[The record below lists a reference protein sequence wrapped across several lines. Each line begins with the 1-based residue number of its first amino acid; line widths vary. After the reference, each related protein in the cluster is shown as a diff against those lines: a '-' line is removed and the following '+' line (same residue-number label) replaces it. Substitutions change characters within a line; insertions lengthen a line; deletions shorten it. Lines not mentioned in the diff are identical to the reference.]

1 MLKLF
6 SGIASRAVPFFFIL
20 ILISAGSK
28 AADSSLAPLESGLF
42 KLISRLSQSVVT
54 IEASKSRV
62 EPSPLGLVNP
72 GIVKVIASGVVFD
85 SLGHIIVAASSVSGC
100 DKLYVVYGGLKI
112 RARLIGIDYRT
123 GLALIKPARPIGRAV
138 EALENYRCAG
148 QLVIAVGNCYGLH
161 ASPSLGFCAGARDD
175 GSLQFSAAI
184 TSGSIGGGLFDL
196 SGKLIGAIIGG
207 IGSGARTEAG
217 LAIPA
222 SEIPAIVEHLI
233 KYGDRRAGFLGVT
246 IGEIEISPPLEI
258 GPANLM
264 ISGQISGFSRL
275 IEQSAVITEVVQ
287 FSPAASAGL
296 RQGDLI
302 ISVNGEQIL
311 SALEFVYRIKH
322 AKSGSILRLE
332 IIRQNELIYA
342 DVEIGSRNSD
352 LNQRFGSPS
361 GSLAKR
367 KNSQKLIYQELE
379 TLKKA
384 VRRLEQQLHSINPQD
399 ID

>member
-6 SGIASRAVPFFFIL
+6 SGIASRVVPFFFIL
-20 ILISAGSK
+20 ILISAASK
-28 AADSSLAPLESGLF
+28 AADSSLAPLERGLF

-54 IEASKSRV
+54 IEATKSQV
-62 EPSPLGLVNP
+62 EPSLLGAAGP

-85 SLGHIIVAASSVSGC
+85 SLGHIIIAASSVSGC
-100 DKLYVVYGGLKI
+100 DKLYVVYGGFKI
-112 RARLIGIDYRT
+112 SARLIGIDYQT
-123 GLALIKPARPIGRAV
+123 GLALIKPARPIGRPV

-161 ASPSLGFCAGARDD
+161 ASPSLGFCAGARND

-196 SGKLIGAIIGG
+196 SGRLIGAIIGG
-207 IGSGARTEAG
+207 IGSDTRTEAG
-217 LAIPA
+217 LAVPA

-233 KYGDRRAGFLGVT
+233 KYGDRRAGFLGIT
-246 IGEIEISPPLEI
+246 IGDIEISPPLEI
-258 GPANLM
+258 GSANSM
-264 ISGQISGFSRL
+264 ISGQTYGFSRL
-275 IEQSAVITEVVQ
+275 IEQSAVITEVVR

-302 ISVNGEQIL
+302 ISVNGEQIH
-311 SALEFVYRIKH
+311 SALEFAYRIKH
-322 AKSGSILRLE
+322 ARFGSILRLE
-332 IIRQNELIYA
+332 LIRQNELIYT
-342 DVEIGSRNSD
+342 DVIVGSRSAD
-352 LNQRFGSPS
+352 LNQRFGSSS
-361 GSLAKR
+361 GNKPEG
-367 KNSQKLIYQELE
+367 KISQKHIHQELE

-384 VRRLEQQLHSINPQD
+384 VRRLEQQFHSINSQD

>member
-1 MLKLF
+1 MLTLF
-6 SGIASRAVPFFFIL
+6 SGIASRVVPFFFIL
-20 ILISAGSK
+20 ILISADSK

-62 EPSPLGLVNP
+62 EPSPIGPASL
-72 GIVKVIASGVVFD
+72 GIVKIIASGVVFD
-85 SLGHIIVAASSVSGC
+85 SLGHIIVAASSVTGR
-100 DKLYVVYGGLKI
+100 DKLYVVYGGFKI
-112 RARLIGIDYRT
+112 SARLIGVDYQT
-123 GLALIKPARPIGRAV
+123 GLALIKSARPIGRAV

-148 QLVIAVGNCYGLH
+148 QLVIAVGNSYGLH

-196 SGKLIGAIIGG
+196 SGRLIGAIIGG
-207 IGSGARTEAG
+207 IGSGERTEAG
-217 LAIPA
+217 LAVPA

-233 KYGDRRAGFLGVT
+233 KHGDRRAGYLGVT

-258 GPANLM
+258 GSVNSM
-264 ISGQISGFSRL
+264 ISGQTSGFSRL

-287 FSPAASAGL
+287 FSPAARARL

-302 ISVNGEQIL
+302 ISVNGEQIH
-311 SALEFVYRIKH
+311 SALEFVYRIKR
-322 AKSGSILRLE
+322 ARSGSILRLE
-332 IIRQNELIYA
+332 LIRQNELIYA
-342 DVEIGSRNSD
+342 DVEIGSRNAD
-352 LNQRFGSPS
+352 LNQRFRSSS
-361 GSLAKR
+361 GSIANG

-384 VRRLEQQLHSINPQD
+384 VRRLQQQLHSINSQD